1 MPKVQNNNLF
11 EIGSGRNRILYRREG
26 EGYCVYLCNQMKFYF
41 LDKISGMLFLNH
53 MNVLIRNEVE
63 REINKTLG
71 YTIEPSTFEEVKK
84 QYLKELPEEFH
95 LLFSH

>member
-11 EIGSGRNRILYRREG
+11 EIGCGRNRILYRRER

-53 MNVLIRNEVE
+53 MNALTRNEVE
-63 REINKTLG
+63 KEINKTLG
-71 YTIEPSTFEEVKK
+71 YSIEPSTFEKVKK
-84 QYLKELPEEFH
+84 QYLEDLPKELLSTF
-95 LLFSH
+95 